1 DQPVK
6 DDLVQGLD
14 DSHVSDGHV
23 QVVVGQGL
31 QLAAG
36 EPRETNRRQPASI
49 GPVDGL
55 ENVRAV
61 AGTGDRQQQVAGRRQ
76 VLELFQEDPIIALVI
91 GPGHDSRSVVREAQD
106 LQPLLSLEV
115 TEGALREVLAEV
127 RRVSARTTVADDED
141 ETTGI
146 IRLFD
151 QVAHVFDKSG
161 VKPLNL
167 VADAS
172 EVISRRHR
180 RSKHAGPPCAPWS
193 QTMDETVSLTSR

>member
-1 DQPVK
+1 MK
-6 DDLVQGLD
+6 DNLVQGLD
-14 DSHVSDGHV
+14 DSHVIDGHM
-23 QVVVGQGL
+23 QVVMGQGL

-36 EPRETNRRQPASI
+36 EPRETDRGEPVAI

-76 VLELFQEDPIIALVI
+76 VLELLQEDPIIALIV
-91 GPGHDSRSVVREAQD
+91 GPGHDSRSVVREAQN
-106 LQPLLSLEV
+106 LQPLLILEV
-115 TEGALREVLAEV
+115 AEGALREVLAEM
-127 RRVSARTTVADDED
+127 RRVGARTTVADDED

-151 QVAHVFDKSG
+151 QVVDVFDKGG
-161 VKPLNL
+161 VKPLDF
-167 VADAS
+167 VADPR

-180 RSKHAGPPCAPWS
+180 RSEHAGSPCAPWT
-193 QTMDETVSLTSR
+193 QTMDETVSITTK